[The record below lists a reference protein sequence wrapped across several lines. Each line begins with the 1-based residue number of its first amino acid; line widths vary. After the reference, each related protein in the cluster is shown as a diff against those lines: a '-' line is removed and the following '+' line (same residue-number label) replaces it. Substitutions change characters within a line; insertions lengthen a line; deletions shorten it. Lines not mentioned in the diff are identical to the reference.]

1 MNDNSALVILP
12 GMGIMVLVVAGALV
26 LAVSIF
32 YFLTLHQTMNSVDE
46 TRRPL
51 AGGLIWL
58 ALVPGLG
65 LIWYMVYILL
75 LSSAL
80 KKELAQRQLPGNGA
94 FGVSLA
100 LVILQVLCFIP
111 YVNLL
116 AAIPALVLW
125 IVHWVKMAGYRKLLQ
140 PAQAA
145 LAV

>member
-1 MNDNSALVILP
+1 MKESEALAALA
-12 GMGIMVLVVAGALV
+12 GMGIMVLVVVGALV

-32 YFLTLHQTMNSVDE
+32 YFLTLHQTMNAVGE
-46 TRRPL
+46 THRPL

-58 ALVPGLG
+58 ALIPGLG
-65 LIWYMVYILL
+65 LVWYMIYILL

-80 KKELAQRQLPGNGA
+80 RKELAQRQLPGDGG
-94 FGVSLA
+94 FGISLA

-116 AAIPALVLW
+116 AALPALALW
-125 IVHWVKMAGYRKLLQ
+125 IAHWVKMAGYRRLLQ

-145 LAV
+145 LAA

>member
-1 MNDNSALVILP
+1 MGRPSPCQNHFPQFARNSDEENEALAALA
-12 GMGIMVLVVAGALV
+12 GMGIMVLVVVGALV

-58 ALVPGLG
+58 ALAPGLG

-80 KKELAQRQLPGNGA
+80 KRSWRSGSCRAT
-94 FGVSLA
+94 A
-100 LVILQVLCFIP
+100 LS
-111 YVNLL
+111 
-116 AAIPALVLW
+116 ASAW
-125 IVHWVKMAGYRKLLQ
+125 RW
-140 PAQAA
+140 
-145 LAV
+145 